1 MNMLQQ
7 GMIFG
12 DYELISPLKKAY
24 SIMPTWMAKKT
35 DNSRFVLRFLSS
47 MSMTSAP
54 KTSLEPIQALPP
66 IEGLIR
72 WSEWQMVNLT
82 DKIKAL
88 MIVRP
93 YFSGRL
99 IDHFPPDPHHP
110 PHPSLLEM
118 MSHVAKLF
126 DTLEMHY
133 PELNF
138 ELSPG
143 NLLLDGDKPVLV
155 DCGLAQ
161 YAHYHDMDMR
171 SPFSTY
177 IDPERSMPLS
187 ATYPSM
193 WKLWAGT
200 KSDYHLKIKRTDA
213 QFALG
218 ALYVYLRTRFLLF
231 EDPNVT
237 PPDFMATASKESF
250 APKILWYL
258 ELSNTVQAYEEQGII
273 HLDMILE
280 EREKNI
286 LKRALARDRSM
297 AFSSCEA
304 FIEALARPII

>member
-1 MNMLQQ
+1 MTNNMLRQ
-7 GMIFG
+7 GMIFD

-24 SIMPTWMAKKT
+24 SIMPTWMAKKH
-35 DNSRFVLRFLSS
+35 DDSRFVLRFLSS
-47 MSMTSAP
+47 MSITSVP

-66 IEGLIR
+66 IDGLIR

-93 YFSGRL
+93 YFSGRM
-99 IDHFPPDPHHP
+99 IDRFLPDPHHP
-110 PHPSLLEM
+110 PHKPFLEM

-126 DTLEMHY
+126 DTLEIHY

-138 ELSPG
+138 DLSPG

-177 IDPERSMPLS
+177 VDPERGMPLS

-193 WKLWAGT
+193 WQLWMAT
-200 KSDYHLKIKRTDA
+200 KSPYHLKIKRTDA

-231 EDPNVT
+231 EDPNVES
-237 PPDFMATASKESF
+237 PDFMAKASQESF
-250 APKILWYL
+250 ISKIAWYL
-258 ELSNTVQAYEEQGII
+258 ALSNDVQAYEEQGII
-273 HLDMILE
+273 HLNMISD

-286 LKRALARDRSM
+286 LKQTLARDRSI

-304 FIEALARPII
+304 FIEALQAV